1 MLKLARFIIKKWWW
15 MFVILFIC
23 LFFQAYLQLE
33 IPRYTSLIT
42 QEITLHA
49 TDLARADDAEYVRT
63 IWTYGI
69 QMLIICAIIFG
80 VHVAAVFLQ
89 ARLGSKYAA
98 AIRHE
103 LYAKIMTFSLAEYS
117 HFGMATLL
125 TRTTNDVNTC
135 KETFTMFIRQIV
147 IAPVFFIVA
156 IVRTAQTSWQ
166 VSLVFAVAAP
176 IIVIFVVIM
185 FVKVS
190 PLFSRVN
197 RAFDNVT
204 DVYREGLTGVRVVR
218 AFNQE
223 EKEYERFEEAN
234 SNLYHLD
241 RRAERIMTISDP
253 ITTIII
259 DAANVLIFFVSAA
272 ILVGETEL
280 TSDYAAVVAGNVV
293 AISGYA
299 QHILNSLV
307 MLSMLFIRLPR
318 CRSKVRRIEEV
329 LHTEPMVVDPE
340 NPVDISTI
348 EEGNVGN
355 IEFNDVSFTFPD
367 GESPAIKNISFK
379 TQKGTTTA
387 IIGSTGSGKSTLVN
401 LIPRFYDVTDGS
413 ITVDGVDVRDYAQS
427 DLRSKI
433 AVVPQTALL
442 FEGTIKENIK
452 FGASDAT
459 DEEVDEAL
467 KVSQAHNFV
476 MKKENGL
483 ESWVNQGGKNFSG
496 GQKQRLAIAR
506 AIIKK
511 CEFYVFDDSFS
522 ALDFKTDIRVR
533 TALKTYIKDAA
544 IIIVAQRVSSI
555 LDADN
560 IVVLNEGEVVG
571 QGKHADLYE
580 SCEVYREIVSSQM
593 DPDEIEKTLVLSRQY
608 AMEEGDE

>member
-1 MLKLARFIIKKWWW
+1 

-33 IPRYTSLIT
+33 IPTYTSLIT

-49 TDLARADDAEYVRT
+49 TDLARIDDPEYVST

-80 VHVAAVFLQ
+80 VNVASVFLQ
-89 ARLGSKYAA
+89 SKLGSKYAA

-135 KETFTMFIRQIV
+135 KETFTMFMRQIV
-147 IAPVFFIVA
+147 IAPVFFVVA
-156 IVRTAQTSWQ
+156 IVRTAQASWQ

-185 FVKVS
+185 FVMVS
-190 PLFSRVN
+190 PLFTKVN
-197 RAFDNVT
+197 RSFDNVT
-204 DVYREGLTGVRVVR
+204 SVYREGLTGVRVVR

-234 SNLYHLD
+234 STLYHTD
-241 RRAERIMTISDP
+241 RRAERIMTVTDP
-253 ITTIII
+253 VITIII
-259 DAANVLIFFVSAA
+259 DAANVLIFFVSAV

-280 TSDYAAVVAGNVV
+280 TADYAAVVAGNIV

-307 MLSMLFIRLPR
+307 MLSMLFIRMPR

-329 LHTEPMVVDPE
+329 LHTDPMVVDPE

-348 EEGNVGN
+348 EAGNVGN

-367 GESPAIKNISFK
+367 SNIPALKDISFK
-379 TQKGTTTA
+379 TEKGTTTA
-387 IIGSTGSGKSTLVN
+387 IIGSTGSGKSTLIN
-401 LIPRFYDVTDGS
+401 LIPRFYDVTEGS
-413 ITVDGVDVRDYAQS
+413 ITVDGVDVRDYSQK
-427 DLRSKI
+427 DLRGKI

-442 FEGTIKENIK
+442 FEGTIKDNIK

-459 DEEVDEAL
+459 DEDVEEAL
-467 KVSQAHNFV
+467 KISQAHNFV
-476 MKKENGL
+476 MKKENGI
-483 ESWVNQGGKNFSG
+483 ESWVNQGGRNFSG

-511 CEFYVFDDSFS
+511 CEVYVFDDSFS
-522 ALDFKTDIRVR
+522 ALDFKTDIKVR
-533 TALKTYIKDAA
+533 TALKSYISDAA
-544 IIIVAQRVSSI
+544 VIIVAQRVSSI

-560 IVVLNEGEVVG
+560 IIVLNEGEIVG

-580 SCEVYREIVSSQM
+580 NCDVYREIVSSQM

-608 AMEEGDE
+608 AMEGDE